1 MFRQYACHHRF
12 PADDLMDA
20 VDCTRQHDGDQAAL
34 DTCFMAEALDLARS
48 VRSRTWPNPPVG
60 AVVVAGG
67 VIVGRG
73 AHEGPGKPHAEPAAL
88 ADAGEAA
95 RGATLYVTLE
105 PCNHEGRT
113 PPCAPEVVAA
123 GISRVVVGIRD
134 PNPAVIGGG
143 CRFLRDRCL
152 EVTCGVLADEALDLI
167 WPFAATDNFT
177 HAYVELKTAHSLDG
191 WFAPPATDRA
201 QTVPVYLSGQSAR
214 IDVHC
219 RRRRLDLV
227 LVGEQT
233 VRADRPQLDCR
244 LAAGRKD
251 LPGCDP
257 LPGYVDSDL
266 SWTGGFHRDRYL
278 VFAGV
283 GARDSVNRAMIEADG
298 GEILFCREIAGRVDP
313 GSLCEAAVTRDLLT
327 IMVEGGPR
335 LAASFLNTGRV
346 DRWVRYL
353 TPVVLG
359 DGVGWPAG
367 ITRPARQGLDYSLT
381 RHERMG
387 ADLLVIHDRRNFAD
401 FLTQVTV

>member
-1 MFRQYACHHRF
+1 
-12 PADDLMDA
+12 MDA
-20 VDCTRQHDGDQAAL
+20 MDCTRQHDGDKAAL
-34 DTCFMAEALDLARS
+34 DRCFMAEALDLAKS
-48 VRSRTWPNPPVG
+48 VKSRTWPNPPVG

-105 PCNHEGRT
+105 PCNHDGRT
-113 PPCAPEVVAA
+113 PPCAPAVVAA
-123 GISRVVVGIRD
+123 GVSRVVVAIRD
-134 PNPAVIGGG
+134 PNPTVIGGG
-143 CRFLRDRCL
+143 CRFLRDRGL
-152 EVTCGVLADEALDLI
+152 DVTCGVSAEEALDLI

-177 HAYVELKTAHSLDG
+177 HTYVELKTAHSLDG
-191 WFAPPATDRA
+191 WFAPPGTDR
-201 QTVPVYLSGQSAR
+201 TETEPVYLSGEAAR
-214 IDVHC
+214 LDVHC

-227 LVGEQT
+227 LVGEET
-233 VRADRPQLDCR
+233 VRADRPRLDCR
-244 LAAGRKD
+244 LATGRKD
-251 LPGCDP
+251 LPDGEP
-257 LPGYVDSDL
+257 MPGYVDTDL

-278 VFAGV
+278 VFAGA
-283 GARDSVNRAMIEADG
+283 GARDSANRAIIEADG
-298 GEILFCREIAGRVDP
+298 GEILFCREAGGRVDP
-313 GSLCEAAVTRDLLT
+313 GSLCETAATRDLLT

-335 LAASFLNTGRV
+335 LAASFLNAGRV

-367 ITRPARQGLDYSLT
+367 IDRLPRQGLDYSLT

-401 FLTQVTV
+401 VLTKVTV